1 MKKVLFVT
9 LMVCLIIGTG
19 CSMMRQK
26 ESRSIVGTWTAT
38 HDTGAKIV
46 LVFKPDMSMEFNVL
60 DYSEYSFTAKYTI
73 NFSKDPVAIDFI
85 DISSSSVQGSALT
98 GILKFTE
105 TGDLE
110 LFGEFGSAGQ
120 LKRPAEIK
128 KYGELPEIYL
138 LLKKN

>member
-1 MKKVLFVT
+1 MKKTRVVT
-9 LMVCLIIGTG
+9 LVVCLIIVTG
-19 CSMMRQK
+19 CSMMAQT

-46 LVFKPDMSMEFNVL
+46 LVFKPDMSMEFNVP

-73 NFSKDPVAIDFI
+73 NFSKDPAEIDFT
-85 DISSSSVQGSALT
+85 DISSSSVQGSVFAGIVKAT
-98 GILKFTE
+98 GIRE
-105 TGDLE
+105 IE
-110 LFGEFGSAGQ
+110 LFGEFGNAGQ

-138 LLKKN
+138 LLIKN